1 MIDYKLIAKIYVK
14 LQDNDRR
21 KAPEVYASTEIS
33 SLVFVSMITRMHYQ
47 EL

>member
-1 MIDYKLIAKIYVK
+1 MTDYKLIAKVFVK
-14 LQDNDRR
+14 LQGSDRQ

-33 SLVFVSMITRMHYQ
+33 CLVFDPVVTRMHYQ